1 MGTQWKNPPVYLV
14 VAQVRHNPIL
24 SLATYVPQ
32 IQEHF
37 RKGFPDFRRVVNAT
51 INIQRLA
58 GVGATE
64 QPAVQQAE
72 RYLFLNKENT
82 EIFILDNNG
91 LTFYTTAYKT
101 FEALMEVYLP
111 QVEYLGEVLSLDYS
125 ERVGLRYLDAVMP
138 KPDEGMEKYL
148 IPEVLGIR
156 GKVSGNVDH
165 SFTETLVSVPEG
177 KLLSRVVI
185 QNGPIGF
192 PPDLFLQAVELKL
205 NSRFTESSGQYAIID
220 TDGFNDLRDSSFE
233 RATIEQKF
241 HGLHKRVDG
250 TFHAISTPY
259 AVEVW
264 S

>member
-14 VAQVRHNPIL
+14 VAQVRYNPVL
-24 SLATYVPQ
+24 SLNSYIPQ

-51 INIQRLA
+51 FNLQLLA
-58 GVGATE
+58 GLRAGE
-64 QPAVQQAE
+64 EPPVQQME
-72 RYLFLNKENT
+72 RYLFLNQENT

-101 FEALMEVYLP
+101 FDALMDVYLP
-111 QVEYLGEVLSLDYS
+111 RLEYLGEVLSLDYS

-138 KPDEGMEKYL
+138 KSGEGIEDYL
-148 IPEVLGIR
+148 VPEVRGIR
-156 GKVSGNVDH
+156 GKLEGEIHH
-165 SFTETLVSVPEG
+165 SFSETLVSVPEG

-185 QNGPIGF
+185 QTGPIGF

-205 NSRFTESSGQYAIID
+205 NARFTQSSGQYAIID
-220 TDGFNDLRDSSFE
+220 TDGFNDQRDSSFE
-233 RATIEQKF
+233 RTMIEQKF

-259 AVEVW
+259 AVEAW